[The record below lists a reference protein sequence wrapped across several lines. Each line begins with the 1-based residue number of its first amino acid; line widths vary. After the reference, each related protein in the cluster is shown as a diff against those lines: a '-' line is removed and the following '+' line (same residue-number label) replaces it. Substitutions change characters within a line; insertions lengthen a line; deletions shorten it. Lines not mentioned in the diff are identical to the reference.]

1 MIKLGFETRPIVSGD
16 FTKNEVMK
24 YFNFEV
30 PFKMKNADYLDI
42 NGLFIG
48 NHHFPMD
55 EAIEEISQIRF

>member
-1 MIKLGFETRPIVSGD
+1 LIKLGFETRPIVSGD

-30 PFKMKNADYLDI
+30 PFKMKNADYLHR

-48 NHHFPMD
+48 NHHFSMD
-55 EAIEEISQIRF
+55 EVIEILI